1 MRLKRKV
8 KFITLYNTFSET
20 ERNHF
25 KLFISSPLFNGG
37 RDYSDIIEDIESHK
51 FKYSELTVTKANRTL
66 WNRLSEL
73 TKLAERFLVI
83 KSAEYEKYIF
93 DLFLLKEFRK
103 RNLDEYFKKEIEKQ
117 LLDIKIT
124 LPATLESNIFFEIN
138 DLYLEYL
145 KSKAD
150 DKKFEAQFREDAN
163 YKIAFFALDLLD
175 RLIQLWER
183 KLSKSISSD
192 LYIES
197 FFQTLDLKNLLVHIK
212 KNVPNM
218 YPVIAFWYNL
228 YNALGDPLNN
238 SHYKNAIKIFYKEL
252 DFLPGEYK
260 EKLYSY
266 LIEYNIELHNR
277 LVPGADKELFS
288 LIKNKLREGLYADL
302 LDSNFTTNHFR
313 DYFFTALSLNEIVWI
328 EKFIDEFGPKL
339 PEEFRNDNILL
350 VKVTLMLQK
359 KQFSEAKEQFKKMK
373 RINPFAY
380 IDISH
385 LKLIVYYELGEID
398 ECYKELRRLLEYLGT
413 ERKVQQDL
421 IKYTRIFC
429 DSYNLLLK
437 LKENPTKKNLN
448 NLQFELSKEN
458 ITGRRWIKLKMEEI
472 KNHL

>member
-1 MRLKRKV
+1 M
-8 KFITLYNTFSET
+8 
-20 ERNHF
+20 
-25 KLFISSPLFNGG
+25 
-37 RDYSDIIEDIESHK
+37 
-51 FKYSELTVTKANRTL
+51 
-66 WNRLSEL
+66 
-73 TKLAERFLVI
+73 
-83 KSAEYEKYIF
+83 
-93 DLFLLKEFRK
+93 
-103 RNLDEYFKKEIEKQ
+103 
-117 LLDIKIT
+117 
-124 LPATLESNIFFEIN
+124 
-138 DLYLEYL
+138 
-145 KSKAD
+145 
-150 DKKFEAQFREDAN
+150 
-163 YKIAFFALDLLD
+163 
-175 RLIQLWER
+175 
-183 KLSKSISSD
+183 
-192 LYIES
+192 
-197 FFQTLDLKNLLVHIK
+197 
-212 KNVPNM
+212 
-218 YPVIAFWYNL
+218 
-228 YNALGDPLNN
+228 
-238 SHYKNAIKIFYKEL
+238 
-252 DFLPGEYK
+252 
-260 EKLYSY
+260 
-266 LIEYNIELHNR
+266 
-277 LVPGADKELFS
+277 
-288 LIKNKLREGLYADL
+288 YADL